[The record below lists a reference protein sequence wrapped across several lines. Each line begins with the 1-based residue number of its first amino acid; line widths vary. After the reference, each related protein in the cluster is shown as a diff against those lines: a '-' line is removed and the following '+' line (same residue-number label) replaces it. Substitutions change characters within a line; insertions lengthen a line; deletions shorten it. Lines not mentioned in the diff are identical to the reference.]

1 MKRQYHSYGLPDVL
15 TYGEIEKPIA
25 GHDASEIGS
34 GIHCGVAQFHH
45 RAIIAKRVPGAE
57 CGHG

>member
-25 GHDASEIGS
+25 GQDAGESVQASTE
-34 GIHCGVAQFHH
+34 V
-45 RAIIAKRVPGAE
+45 
-57 CGHG
+57 